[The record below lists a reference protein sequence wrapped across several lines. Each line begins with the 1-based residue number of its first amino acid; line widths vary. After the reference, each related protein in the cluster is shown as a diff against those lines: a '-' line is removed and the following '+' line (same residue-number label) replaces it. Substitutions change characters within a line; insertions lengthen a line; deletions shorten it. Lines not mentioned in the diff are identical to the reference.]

1 MAALLSLPLLL
12 AALVFV
18 LVLAFINFRGIAES
32 VKLNL
37 AMSVTEIAGLAL
49 VLVVGVVVLGS
60 VSYGVLHHAPCPVL
74 VTW

>member
-1 MAALLSLPLLL
+1 LAALLSLPLLL

-37 AMSVTEIAGLAL
+37 AMSLTEIAGL

-74 VTW
+74 VTR